1 MAANNAALKAAM
13 EEGGYNSVKNMVN
26 NYSVP
31 KNHRKHYDNMRNR
44 MRYSNASY
52 MTKNG
57 ANKTKA
63 NTQFDKEIIK
73 NFIRMGIKSAKK
85 TPKQQRNEAVNIFK
99 RKRSAKII
107 THGLFKIRPEAE
119 TMFKKRKNAEAAA
132 AAQKKANNERRII
145 ESAAAARERTAAAA
159 ASRRETVTLG
169 SNAIGPR
176 GRLTAAGRAVAPSNK
191 PKRIT
196 TTASRAQAPQPLA
209 PGAFAGLSPD
219 AVAVARNTVA
229 REVTAPRAAAA
240 PSNSRSRI
248 MKAIKKGG
256 RR

>member
-1 MAANNAALKAAM
+1 
-13 EEGGYNSVKNMVN
+13 
-26 NYSVP
+26 
-31 KNHRKHYDNMRNR
+31 MRH
-44 MRYSNASY
+44 SNVSY
-52 MTKNG
+52 ITKNE

-63 NTQFDKEIIK
+63 NSHFYKEIKK
-73 NFIRMGIKSAKK
+73 NFIRRGIKSAKK
-85 TPKQQRNEAVNIFK
+85 TPKEQRNEAVNIFK

-107 THGLFKIRPEAE
+107 THGFFKIRPNAVK
-119 TMFKKRKNAEAAA
+119 MFKERKAAEAAA

-191 PKRIT
+191 PKPIT
-196 TTASRAQAPQPLA
+196 TTTNRARAPQPLA

-229 REVTAPRAAAA
+229 RQVTAPRAAA

-248 MKAIKKGG
+248 MKVIKKGG
-256 RR
+256 RH